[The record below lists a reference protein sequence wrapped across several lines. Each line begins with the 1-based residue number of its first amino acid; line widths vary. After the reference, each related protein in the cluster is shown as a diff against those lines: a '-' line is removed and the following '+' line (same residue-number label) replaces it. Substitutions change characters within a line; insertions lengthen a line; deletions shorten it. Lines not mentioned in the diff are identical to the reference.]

1 MANIPVSTAI
11 DNLLKSTPSTTVTT
25 IAALKVLGAAT
36 TGDASIVNADIS
48 ATAAINVSK
57 LSSSSANAGL
67 VLTSTGGTGAPTFQA
82 VAGNGDVVGPAS
94 ATDNAIARF
103 DTGTGKLLQNS
114 LVTVSDAGAITTPQ
128 STASVIP
135 FYYATFAG
143 FPVAGE
149 TNHGAI
155 AHAHDT
161 GAMYYSHGGSW
172 VKMLSS
178 AIGWFDSYDYYANG
192 TTITHLTTNPIVGNV
207 YRQSKTGSAAVD
219 LSVNAGALVGIDNSL
234 NYIGSS
240 VATDGTN
247 LDMTFEMSLTANATP
262 MAVANI
268 MPNISFNSKKIIGDD
283 GGIGG
288 IDGTLIHLNLGT
300 AGVTGTSYAG
310 AADMIRLS
318 PTANWIEGMQISP
331 NVRFQIR
338 IQVSYDV
345 MRITAFGRTIVYKDS
360 RIDAAVG
367 PTVYW
372 WIEFAGNTLGIN
384 DAKATTRLHRMW
396 AEAPILN
403 DIYPDPQGL
412 AATINSGSNL
422 TYPANLKVLNNAS
435 GFDNGSPP
443 PEAFLAGVGD
453 LSISGR
459 KARNHFF
466 FNSATTIVS
475 GNTITLAS
483 RTYTFVT
490 TLSAAN
496 QVLIGANNSSAMT
509 NLAAAIN
516 DVVVTAG
523 SFVVGQSYR
532 ILSVGTTSF
541 TAIGAADNNVG
552 TIFTAT
558 GVGTGS
564 GTANAGEGTL
574 YGTGTTVH
582 ATVSAVAYPQGIEI
596 IALSTG
602 ITQNTYACNDTISN
616 GVWLYN
622 TLLNGSKGVATI
634 RPFATLDRLPLAACN
649 YALSTSMA
657 SSASASNQTLTSIAL
672 YPWVDVG
679 TVETFDF
686 YGSFGA
692 NTYEKTVSCRWL
704 GTTYFT
710 SGALSENGTFW
721 HLRIIRHKETTVSHK
736 ITFIFET
743 DTFRKSAIVDS
754 NLGETY
760 TSLDIQATGTTA
772 GDVTLRTG
780 VGTLLMKP

>member
-516 DVVVTAG
+516 DT
-523 SFVVGQSYR
+523 
-532 ILSVGTTSF
+532 
-541 TAIGAADNNVG
+541 
-552 TIFTAT
+552 
-558 GVGTGS
+558 
-564 GTANAGEGTL
+564 AGEGTL